1 MNIDIKKSTKLV
13 NYTEAID
20 FLEKRLIEVN
30 QNKSNELIW
39 VLEHPST
46 FTAGMSYNKNEIL
59 DKKINLIK
67 TNRGGKI
74 TWHGPGQLVC
84 YFVIDLNKRKKDI
97 RKFVTLIENTIMQT
111 LKKYKINSFNDRKNI
126 GIWVNDKN
134 KTKKIGAIGI
144 KIKKWI
150 AYHGFSLNI
159 NNSLYQYKK
168 IIPCGIIDKEV
179 SNLKL
184 IKNQNYMKIK
194 DEIVL
199 NFIKNLEKKV
209 F

>member
-1 MNIDIKKSTKLV
+1 MNIDIKKSTKLI

-20 FLEKRLIEVN
+20 FLEKKLIEVN

-46 FTAGMSYNKNEIL
+46 FTGGVSYNKNEIL

-97 RKFVTLIENTIMQT
+97 RKFVTLIEKTIMQT
-111 LKKYKINSFNDRKNI
+111 LKKYKINSFNDRENI

-159 NNSLYQYKK
+159 NNSIHQYKK
-168 IIPCGIIDKEV
+168 IIPCGIKDKEV